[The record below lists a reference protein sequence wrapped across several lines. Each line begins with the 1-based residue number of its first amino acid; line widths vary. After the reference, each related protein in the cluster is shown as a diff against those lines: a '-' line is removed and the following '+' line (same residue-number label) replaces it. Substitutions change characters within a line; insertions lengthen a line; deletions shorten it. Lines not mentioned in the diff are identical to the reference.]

1 MFKKVIGSLF
11 NTGKKTPP
19 KQPESRQ
26 ATMTTAELNK
36 QLEQLG
42 FGKLGE
48 KPKPKTATSIDDDV
62 KMQAMIKKK
71 NEESSFSSDMQKIN
85 RQYKLD
91 TIKDNRNKIITAS
104 AEKIKQKLSKP
115 KVVEDVP
122 TSVTTTKTNKE
133 KLAEI
138 AANRDDIIMKSIKK
152 MEAKKIGAK
161 K

>member
-1 MFKKVIGSLF
+1 MFKKIIGSLF

-19 KQPESRQ
+19 KQPEPRQ
-26 ATMTTAELNK
+26 ATMNTDELNK
-36 QLEQLG
+36 QLEKLG

-48 KPKPKTATSIDDDV
+48 KPKPKTDTSIDDDV
-62 KMQAMIKKK
+62 AKMQAMIKKQ
-71 NEESSFSSDMQKIN
+71 NEERSFSSDMQKIN

-91 TIKDNRNKIITAS
+91 AIKDNRNKIITAS
-104 AEKIKQKLSKP
+104 AEKVKQKLSNP

-122 TSVTTTKTNKE
+122 TSVATTKTNKE

-138 AANRDDIIMKSIKK
+138 AANRDEIIMK
-152 MEAKKIGAK
+152 AVKKIGAK